1 MGRCGVSAAI
11 VTHASVDALV
21 SAYESAKADIIA
33 GFALLEQATKTVD
46 AACHLDGRA
55 GERTSLRASRYGHSH
70 HTIDT
75 GAAEV
80 AILEIR
86 RSMWAHIIARL
97 EIRRL
102 MSVEAWEKLQ
112 RDLKVDDVPEIT
124 HDTVMAYARQVRRD
138 LPEMFR
144 ASVQEVFSWL
154 RPRSCEGKRYK
165 RNSEFEVPER
175 VALPGAVEA
184 HFNGRYHVSYGYGW
198 SGSDMSQRLIALEN
212 VFGALDGRGELKSHQ
227 SELQMEIEKC
237 PIGHGHGETWLA
249 EFRCFKNRSLHLRFK
264 RPDLLKRFNEIAG
277 GARMRATESG
287 GADLATL

>member
-1 MGRCGVSAAI
+1 MSTAI
-11 VTHASVDALV
+11 VTHANVDALV
-21 SAYESAKADIIA
+21 AAYESAKADIIA
-33 GFALLEQATKTVD
+33 GFALLDQATKTVD
-46 AACHLDGRA
+46 AACYLDGRI
-55 GERTSLRASRYGHSH
+55 GDRTTLRASRYGGH

-75 GAAEV
+75 DAAEV
-80 AILEIR
+80 AILDVR
-86 RSMWAHIIARL
+86 RAMWHHIIARL

-102 MSVEAWEKLQ
+102 MSCEAWEKLQ
-112 RDLKVDDVPEIT
+112 RDLRGDDVPEIT
-124 HDTVMAYARQVRRD
+124 HEAVHSYARQVRRE

-165 RNSEFEVPER
+165 RNSENEVPER

-184 HFNGRYHVSYGYGW
+184 HFNGRFHVSYGYGW

-227 SELQMEIEKC
+227 SELQMAIEKC
-237 PIGHGHGETWLA
+237 PIGQGVGETWLA

-264 RPDLLKRFNEIAG
+264 RLDLLKRFNEIAG
-277 GARMRATESG
+277 GARMRATESS
-287 GADLATL
+287 GAGLATL